1 MKPVNA
7 LILRR
12 FGFRRVLLVNGAL
25 AIASL
30 AAIGLFRADTPHL
43 LIYAVLFLGGCLRSI
58 QFTSLNSIAFADLAQ
73 DEMSR
78 ATSLSSAAQQVSLGL
93 GVTLGATAVAASMAW
108 HGGDTLIAADFPPA
122 FLIVAL
128 VSGST
133 FLALIAAA
141 SNIAFLREASGSIG
155 IVVISI
161 AVISSVIEQRRKK

>member
-12 FGFRRVLLVNGAL
+12 FGFRQVLLANGAL

-30 AAIGLFRADTPHL
+30 AAIGLFRPDTSHL
-43 LIYAVLFLGGCLRSI
+43 VIYAVLFIGGCFRSI
-58 QFTSLNSIAFADLAQ
+58 QFTSLNSIAFADLDQ
-73 DEMSR
+73 DQMSR

-108 HGGDTLIAADFPPA
+108 RGGTTLTAADFPLA

-128 VSGST
+128 VS
-133 FLALIAAA
+133 AL
-141 SNIAFLREASGSIG
+141 SLLMF
-155 IVVISI
+155 
-161 AVISSVIEQRRKK
+161 RRLPTDAGAQMAGRRG